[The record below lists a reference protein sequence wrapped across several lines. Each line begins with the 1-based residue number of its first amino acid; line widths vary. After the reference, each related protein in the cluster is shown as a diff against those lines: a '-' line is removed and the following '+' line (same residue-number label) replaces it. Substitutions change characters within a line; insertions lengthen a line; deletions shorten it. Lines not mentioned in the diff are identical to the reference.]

1 MRHET
6 SLPSLGQELCKYLVL
21 YAQSLMTALF
31 STFTGQ
37 CSHADGHSLSMTEHD
52 DCRTLGPPSSGTQIL
67 LEKGGQKEVDPN
79 SSCPWPKN
87 GNEES
92 QTPIFLLPLFLR
104 VVVVGLSRDN
114 SVIGSQKGTSRC
126 LSVLVV
132 EMKVSVDF

>member
-1 MRHET
+1 ME
-6 SLPSLGQELCKYLVL
+6 E
-21 YAQSLMTALF
+21 
-31 STFTGQ
+31 
-37 CSHADGHSLSMTEHD
+37 
-52 DCRTLGPPSSGTQIL
+52 
-67 LEKGGQKEVDPN
+67 
-79 SSCPWPKN
+79 CPWPRN

-114 SVIGSQKGTSRC
+114 GVIVSQKGTSRC

>member
-1 MRHET
+1 ME
-6 SLPSLGQELCKYLVL
+6 E
-21 YAQSLMTALF
+21 
-31 STFTGQ
+31 
-37 CSHADGHSLSMTEHD
+37 
-52 DCRTLGPPSSGTQIL
+52 
-67 LEKGGQKEVDPN
+67 
-79 SSCPWPKN
+79 CPWPRN

-114 SVIGSQKGTSRC
+114 GVIGSQKGTSQC